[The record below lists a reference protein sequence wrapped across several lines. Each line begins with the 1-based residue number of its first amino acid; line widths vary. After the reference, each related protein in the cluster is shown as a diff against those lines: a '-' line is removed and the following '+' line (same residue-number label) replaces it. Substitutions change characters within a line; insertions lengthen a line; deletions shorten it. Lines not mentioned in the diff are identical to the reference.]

1 MAIKSLSQYVVPP
14 EDPALVKTSKSPVP
28 SQPLQS
34 SVRVTGTPI
43 NNLSDTTSTS
53 LTNVTS
59 TTTFNADKTL
69 YVTNIS
75 QNYESQY
82 LELNEISNY
91 VTGGVVSVNG
101 ISGTVN
107 ITGGL
112 NISVATSGED
122 IIVSASAGVS
132 GISGYSGISGFS
144 GESGFS
150 GFSGSGKSGFSGW
163 SGFSGISI
171 PTGGTT
177 GQSLVKNSNTNYD
190 VEWATVGGVTS
201 LNSLTGALSIAGG
214 TGTSVG
220 VSGTNVTINNVYET
234 ISIITNATGV
244 VTHDFSTSSI
254 FYHSSILNNFTVN
267 IINLNLSHGFATN
280 IVLILNQGAGAYIP
294 NSLQIGGVAQSI
306 NWQGG
311 TVPTGNSLKKDLVSF
326 SITNISGTYIV
337 LGQLVT
343 FG

>member
-1 MAIKSLSQYVVPP
+1 MAIRSPKQNIIQS
-14 EDPALVKTSKSPVP
+14 EDPALIKSSSILTP
-28 SQPLQS
+28 SQPLKS
-34 SVRVTGTPI
+34 SVVKFGNTPEASTD
-43 NNLSDTTSTS
+43 NNSVD
-53 LTNVTS
+53 NITS
-59 TTTFNADKTL
+59 TTTYNADKTL

-75 QNYESQY
+75 QNYNSQY

-91 VTGGVVSVNG
+91 VAGGVTSVNG
-101 ISGTVN
+101 ISGIVN

-112 NISVATSGED
+112 NISVATSGD
-122 IIVSASAGVS
+122 QIIVSAFGGAS
-132 GISGYSGISGFS
+132 GLSGY
-144 GESGFS
+144 SGFS
-150 GFSGSGKSGFSGW
+150 GFSGAGTSGFSGYSGYSGV

-244 VTHDFSTSSI
+244 VTHNFSTSSI

-267 IINLNLSHGFATN
+267 IINLNLSSGFATN
-280 IVLILNQGAGAYIP
+280 IVLILNQGAGPYVP
-294 NSLQIGGVAQSI
+294 NSLAIGGVAQSI